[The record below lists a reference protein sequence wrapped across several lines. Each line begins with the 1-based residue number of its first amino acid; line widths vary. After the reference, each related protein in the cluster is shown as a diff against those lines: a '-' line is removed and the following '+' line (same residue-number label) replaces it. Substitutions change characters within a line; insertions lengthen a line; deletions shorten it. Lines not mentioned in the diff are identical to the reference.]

1 MIARLRGRLLE
12 KEPSALVVEAGGV
25 GYAVA
30 VPVSTFAKIT
40 GDSVDLFIH
49 TEVRADAI
57 LLFGFLTREERG
69 LFRKLMAVQGVGPMT
84 ALAVL
89 SGISPEELVTAI
101 TSGDTRRLQ
110 GVPRVGKK
118 TAERICLELR
128 EKLDDVAFS
137 ASMPSLPGSP
147 DSLPHELYDA
157 ALALENLG
165 YKPQAAR
172 QALLRVR
179 QKTPD
184 APLESLLRLALK
196 ELSS

>member
-12 KEPSALVVEAGGV
+12 KEPSSLVVDAGGV

-30 VPVSTFAKIT
+30 VPVSTFAKID
-40 GDSVDLFIH
+40 GDTVDLYVH
-49 TEVRADAI
+49 TEVREDAI
-57 LLFGFLTREERG
+57 LLFGFLTREERA

-89 SGISPEELVTAI
+89 SGLSSEELVHAI
-101 TSGDTRRLQ
+101 SSGDTRRLQ
-110 GVPRVGKK
+110 GIPRVGKK

-128 EKLDDVAFS
+128 EKLDDFAL
-137 ASMPSLPGSP
+137 PSPHPGP
-147 DSLPHELYDA
+147 GAPESLPHELSDA

-172 QALLRVR
+172 QALMRVR
-179 QKTPD
+179 QQSPE
-184 APLESLLRLALK
+184 APLQTLLRLALQ

>member
-12 KEPSALVVEAGGV
+12 KEPSGLVVEAGGV

-30 VPVSTFAKIT
+30 VPLSTLSRLD
-40 GDSVDLFIH
+40 GDTVDLYIH

-57 LLFGFLTREERG
+57 LLFGFLSREERG

-89 SGISPEELVTAI
+89 SGLSLNEFVSAVR
-101 TSGDTRRLQ
+101 SGDTRRLQ

-118 TAERICLELR
+118 TAERICLELK
-128 EKLDDVAFS
+128 EKLDDMA
-137 ASMPSLPGSP
+137 AGDTPSQTGSE
-147 DSLPHELYDA
+147 SLPHDLADA
-157 ALALENLG
+157 VLALENLG

-179 QKTPD
+179 QEAPD
-184 APLESLLRLALK
+184 APIPSLLRLALK
-196 ELSS
+196 QLSR

>member
-12 KEPSALVVEAGGV
+12 KEPSGLVVEAGGV

-30 VPVSTFAKIT
+30 VPLSTLSRLD
-40 GDSVDLFIH
+40 GDTVDLYIH

-57 LLFGFLTREERG
+57 LLFGFLSREERG

-89 SGISPEELVTAI
+89 SGLSLDEFVSAVR
-101 TSGDTRRLQ
+101 SGDTRRLQ

-118 TAERICLELR
+118 TAERICLELK
-128 EKLDDVAFS
+128 EKLDDMA
-137 ASMPSLPGSP
+137 AGDTPSQTGSE
-147 DSLPHELYDA
+147 SLPHDLADA
-157 ALALENLG
+157 VLALENLG

-172 QALLRVR
+172 QALLQVR
-179 QKTPD
+179 QEAPD
-184 APLESLLRLALK
+184 APIPSLLRLALK
-196 ELSS
+196 QLSR

>member
-49 TEVRADAI
+49 TEVREDAI

-89 SGISPEELVTAI
+89 SGMSPEELVTAI

-128 EKLDDVAFS
+128 EKLDDLAFPLS
-137 ASMPSLPGSP
+137 PSLPGAP
-147 DSLPHELYDA
+147 ETLPHELSDA

-172 QALLRVR
+172 QALLLVR
-179 QKTPD
+179 QQSPD

-196 ELSS
+196 ALSS

>member
-12 KEPSALVVEAGGV
+12 KEPSGLVVEAGGV

-30 VPVSTFAKIT
+30 VPLSTLSRLD
-40 GDSVDLFIH
+40 GDTVDLYIH

-57 LLFGFLTREERG
+57 LLFGFLSREERG

-89 SGISPEELVTAI
+89 SGLSLNEFVSAVR
-101 TSGDTRRLQ
+101 SGDTRRLQ

-118 TAERICLELR
+118 TAERICLELK
-128 EKLDDVAFS
+128 EKLGDMAEGGT
-137 ASMPSLPGSP
+137 PSETGSE
-147 DSLPHELYDA
+147 SLPHDLADA
-157 ALALENLG
+157 VLALENLG

-179 QKTPD
+179 QEAPD
-184 APLESLLRLALK
+184 APIPSLLRLALK
-196 ELSS
+196 QLSR

>member
-12 KEPSALVVEAGGV
+12 KEPSGLVVEAGGV

-30 VPVSTFAKIT
+30 VPLSTLSHLD
-40 GDSVDLFIH
+40 GDTVDLYIH

-57 LLFGFLTREERG
+57 LLFGFLSREERG
-69 LFRKLMAVQGVGPMT
+69 LFRKLMAVQGVGPTT

-89 SGISPEELVTAI
+89 SGLSLEEFVNAVR
-101 TSGDTRRLQ
+101 SGDTRRLQ

-118 TAERICLELR
+118 TAERICLELK
-128 EKLDDVAFS
+128 EKLDDMA
-137 ASMPSLPGSP
+137 AGDYPSQTGSET
-147 DSLPHELYDA
+147 LPHDLTDA
-157 ALALENLG
+157 VLALENLG

-179 QKTPD
+179 QE
-184 APLESLLRLALK
+184 APEAPIPSLLRLALK
-196 ELSS
+196 QLSR